1 MTILEAKCCLHLMNR
16 TLLYGILALLTSCTA
31 QEKSSQTAD
40 TIAAKTPIE
49 TTDSINSI
57 ETSTSEE
64 SDDDDCVF
72 NNDYKGLTTDW
83 LKELNITEFV
93 WRDDL
98 KQALVR
104 KGQDTVF
111 FSKGGCTH
119 SGLLAE
125 LKLTND
131 DHSLTDSTYWVEKA
145 LALSVEYQFDHYE
158 QMIRAGKI
166 KKAESGATK
175 IWYEIEDNDVD
186 DNLIYNGI
194 EITQDGK
201 HKRINISQYFN

>member
-1 MTILEAKCCLHLMNR
+1 MNR
-16 TLLYGILALLTSCTA
+16 TLSYGILALLISCTA
-31 QEKSSQTAD
+31 QERSSQTAD
-40 TIAAKTPIE
+40 TLAAKTPIGS
-49 TTDSINSI
+49 TDSINSI
-57 ETSTSEE
+57 ETSPTEE
-64 SDDDDCVF
+64 SDGDCVF
-72 NNDYKGLTTDW
+72 NNDYKGLTIEW
-83 LKELNITEFV
+83 LKELNITEFI

-98 KQALVR
+98 KQALVP

-131 DHSLTDSTYWVEKA
+131 DRTLTDSTYWVEKA

-166 KKAESGATK
+166 KKAESGETK
-175 IWYEIEDNDVD
+175 IWYVIEDNDVD

>member
-1 MTILEAKCCLHLMNR
+1 M
-16 TLLYGILALLTSCTA
+16 GILGLSVSCTA

-40 TIAAKTPIE
+40 TLSAKTPLGARAG
-49 TTDSINSI
+49 INTI
-57 ETSTSEE
+57 DTTSTTEEE

-72 NNDYKGLTTDW
+72 NNDYKGLTIEW
-83 LKELNITEFV
+83 LKELKITEFI

-98 KQALVR
+98 KQALVP

-119 SGLLAE
+119 SGLLIE
-125 LKLTND
+125 LKLAND
-131 DHSLTDSTYWVEKA
+131 DHGLTDSTYWIEKA

-166 KKAESGATK
+166 KKAESGETK

-201 HKRINISQYFN
+201 KKRINISQYFN

>member
-1 MTILEAKCCLHLMNR
+1 MRPK
-16 TLLYGILALLTSCTA
+16 LLYGILALLISCTA
-31 QEKSSQTAD
+31 QERNSQTAD
-40 TIAAKTPIE
+40 TLAAKTPIGSR
-49 TTDSINSI
+49 DSMSSI
-57 ETSTSEE
+57 ETSTTEQ
-64 SDDDDCVF
+64 SDDADCVF
-72 NNDYKGLTTDW
+72 NNDYKGLTIEW

-111 FSKGGCTH
+111 FSKGGCMH

-131 DHSLTDSTYWVEKA
+131 DHALTDSTYWVEKA

-201 HKRINISQYFN
+201 HKKINISQYFN